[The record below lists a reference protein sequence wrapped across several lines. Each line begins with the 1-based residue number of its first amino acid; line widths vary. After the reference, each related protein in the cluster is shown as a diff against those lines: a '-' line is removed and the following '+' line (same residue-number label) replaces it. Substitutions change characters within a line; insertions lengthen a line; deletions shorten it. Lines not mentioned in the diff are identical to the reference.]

1 LLASTTG
8 GLDQSTTHGN
18 RTPTSYICHGCLIS
32 SRGVIFPGS
41 HRGRWV
47 EGAGICGNYIKTIY
61 DIFGKLKSSSTWLP
75 SI

>member
-41 HRGRWV
+41 HRG
-47 EGAGICGNYIKTIY
+47 G
-61 DIFGKLKSSSTWLP
+61 D
-75 SI
+75 SIPFYSLGCFFLLLAT

>member
-41 HRGRWV
+41 HR
-47 EGAGICGNYIKTIY
+47 EGASWVHQRRP
-61 DIFGKLKSSSTWLP
+61 KSTGHRHYLVGGDGRLTDLLYL
-75 SI
+75 